1 MDGATRRV
9 WQVGHVGAGFMFK
22 YERILVP
29 LDGSDLAER
38 AIAPAVTLANAMLAE
53 VILLSVVTS
62 LPLKIDPFRQALRK
76 EIDATKLHLDSVRAQ
91 FLPAS
96 LGGKVVAIV
105 GTDIAQSIINFVEKN
120 EVDLIVMSSQ
130 GRSGLGRRLYGSVA
144 GKVLRGVSCDTAI
157 IRDRVDIGPFSCKRI
172 LVPLDGSPSAEQ
184 ALEPAIEI
192 ARSLSAELVL
202 LRAVTI
208 PLDRGETVSSPNFH
222 ELMAAEKEAQAS
234 SYLQKVREHVSN
246 DRLQIK
252 TITASGRPSAT
263 IIGQTKKLDVDLI
276 VMTSRGQSGIRRRLY
291 GSVAEKVLFS
301 AACPTLV
308 VREPLSVHKEEVVC
322 IKGV

>member
-1 MDGATRRV
+1 MS
-9 WQVGHVGAGFMFK
+9 K
-22 YERILVP
+22 YQRIVVP
-29 LDGSDLAER
+29 LDGSELAER
-38 AIAPAVTLANAMLAE
+38 AIAPAVTIAYAMAAE
-53 VILLSVVTS
+53 VILLSVVTP
-62 LPLKIDPFRQALRK
+62 LPPRVDPFSQALRK
-76 EIDATKLHLDSVRAQ
+76 EIEAAKPYLELARAQ
-91 FLPAS
+91 FLPVSVDSKAT
-96 LGGKVVAIV
+96 VIV
-105 GTDIAQSIINFVEKN
+105 GTEIARSIINFVEQNK
-120 EVDLIVMSSQ
+120 VDLIVMSSQ
-130 GRSGLGRRLYGSVA
+130 GRSGPSRRLYGSVVEN
-144 GKVLRGVSCDTAI
+144 VLRGASCDTAI
-157 IRDRVDIGPFSCKRI
+157 IHAQVDIGPSSCKRI

-202 LRAVTI
+202 LRAVSI

-234 SYLQKVREHVSN
+234 SYLQKVREHVTN